1 MPPARGTTQ
10 QIPFSVADELSCY
23 FDAPAEPC
31 TVHLEVQVPGRLDE
45 AKLRLAVA
53 AALVAQPRALLRRAA
68 ATWWRTRREWEQ
80 AGCPDSD
87 PVATAGWA
95 SEEELG
101 RLRASFLSVSPS
113 LDSSP
118 PLRILLATGPAEER
132 IILSAHHAALD
143 GISCLELLRAVSR
156 HYGAA
161 PEASGLPAPPAAAPA
176 PTGLTTGLVQPA
188 LVRPALVQPA
198 LVQPALVPASQAG
211 AGLAPSAP
219 RLGGWLPRPATRI
232 AADRQGSDESG
243 SPPGYGFRLLR
254 LPVPTIADQRQ
265 RPHPTVNDVLIAAL
279 IVTVGRWNSRHGRS
293 PGRIRIT
300 MPVNARLPGQA
311 GAVGNLSRLTAVTAV
326 PPASNRDLV
335 TLLDDV
341 VAQTRWAKEHPGPQV
356 DPFSRAL
363 AQAPYPPAVRR
374 RLLRLALRAAGS
386 MLCDTS
392 LVSNLGLVAEPL
404 RFAQAEAT
412 GMWFSTSAHMPRG
425 LSVGAISIGGQLYLC
440 LRHRRALFSEPAASE
455 FAGAYAAA
463 LDDVCAAARGDE
475 GLAAA
480 GRDITSQGSLA

>member
-1 MPPARGTTQ
+1 MPPARTTTQ
-10 QIPFSVADELSCY
+10 SIPFSVADELSCY

-31 TVHLEVQVPGRLDE
+31 TVHLEVQIPGRLDE

-53 AALVAQPRALLRRAA
+53 AALVAQPRALLRRAP
-68 ATWWRTRREWEQ
+68 ATWWRTGREWEQ
-80 AGCPDSD
+80 AGRPDSD
-87 PVATAGWA
+87 PVATADWA
-95 SEEELG
+95 HEQELD
-101 RLRASFLSVSPS
+101 RLRARFLSVSPS

-132 IILSAHHAALD
+132 IILNAHHAALD

-156 HYGAA
+156 HYRAA
-161 PEASGLPAPPAAAPA
+161 AAEVPGLPATPAAAPA
-176 PTGLTTGLVQPA
+176 PPGLTTGPG
-188 LVRPALVQPA
+188 
-198 LVQPALVPASQAG
+198 ASPAG
-211 AGLAPSAP
+211 AAQAPNAP

-232 AADRQGSDESG
+232 AADRQGSDQSG
-243 SPPGYGFRLLR
+243 SPPGYGLRLLR
-254 LPVPTIADQRQ
+254 LPVPAIPGQRH
-265 RPHPTVNDVLIAAL
+265 RPHPTVNDLLIAAL

-311 GAVGNLSRLTAVTAV
+311 GAVGNLSRLTAVTAL
-326 PPASNRDLV
+326 PPASNGDLAK
-335 TLLDDV
+335 LLDDV
-341 VAQTRWAKEHPGPQV
+341 VAQTRWAKEHAGPQV

-363 AQAPYPPAVRR
+363 ALASCPPAVKRQ
-374 RLLRLALRAAGS
+374 LLRLALRVAGS

-392 LVSNLGLVAEPL
+392 LVSNLGLIAEPL
-404 RFAQAEAT
+404 RFAQAETT

-425 LSVGAISIGGQLYLC
+425 LSVGAISLGGQLYLC

-455 FAGAYAAA
+455 FARAYAAA
-463 LDDVCAAARGDE
+463 IGDVCGAARGDD

-480 GRDITSQGSLA
+480 SRDVTSQGSLA